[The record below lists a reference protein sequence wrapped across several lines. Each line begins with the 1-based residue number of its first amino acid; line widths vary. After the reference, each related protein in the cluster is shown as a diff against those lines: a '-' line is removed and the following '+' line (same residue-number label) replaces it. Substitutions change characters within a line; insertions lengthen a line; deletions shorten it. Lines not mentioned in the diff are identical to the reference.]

1 MVDQCIPHLFKNGNK
16 NPKVEKRVG
25 GLQNHQQ
32 NNAALYF
39 HFDIFILENKVTGE
53 KMQLDRHF
61 AWCPVTVECPVD
73 S

>member
-1 MVDQCIPHLFKNGNK
+1 MVDQGIPHLFKNGNK

-53 KMQLDRHF
+53 K
-61 AWCPVTVECPVD
+61 CN
-73 S
+73 